1 MDFIT
6 EKKRPLYVYNGGGS
20 SDFKEN
26 WLKFAENL

>member
-1 MDFIT
+1 MDIYHW
-6 EKKRPLYVYNGGGS
+6 KKETIIYNGGGS